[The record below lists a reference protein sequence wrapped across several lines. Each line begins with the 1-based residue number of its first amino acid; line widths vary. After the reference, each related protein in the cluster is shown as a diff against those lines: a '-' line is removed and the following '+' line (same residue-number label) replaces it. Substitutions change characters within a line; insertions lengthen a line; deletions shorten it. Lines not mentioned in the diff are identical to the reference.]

1 MILTPLPGC
10 GVPSRADWF
19 GASGYSADVD
29 TLRGPRDYARHLISY
44 LRDDSTVRARV
55 ADRHAI
61 RLPLAEIAAMRA
73 EIDAVRER
81 RAQSLSVAEPMLS
94 DEFDFR
100 VSDRPFHWQNEA
112 HCAKA
117 QDQARREEEKRRA
130 AAAFARTSRH
140 ICTPSLLAAIGGLVG
155 VSPADIC
162 GEGRTVRVMR
172 GRCLAYA
179 VLRARGNSWPQ
190 VAAML
195 GGRSHASAIHGA
207 RQFFDR
213 WIREPDLLKAWR
225 SLAPCVVGSALTYEE
240 FAKMVVEV
248 RR

>member
-1 MILTPLPGC
+1 MILTALPGR

-19 GASGYSADVD
+19 GASGYSADVES
-29 TLRGPRDYARHLISY
+29 LAGPREYALHLVSY

-55 ADRHAI
+55 ADRHAV
-61 RLPLAEIAAMRA
+61 RLPLTEIAALRA
-73 EIDAVRER
+73 EVEAVRAR
-81 RAQSLSVAEPMLS
+81 REESLSVEEPRFS

-112 HCAKA
+112 LCAKA
-117 QDQARREEEKRRA
+117 QDEVRREEERRQA
-130 AAAFARTSRH
+130 AAAFARTSKY
-140 ICTPSLLAAIGGLVG
+140 ICTPTLLAAIGGLVG
-155 VSPADIC
+155 VTPADIC
-162 GEGRTVRVMR
+162 GIGKASRIMR

-195 GGRSHASAIHGA
+195 GGRSHSSAIHGA

-213 WIREPDLLKAWR
+213 WIREPELLKAWR
-225 SLAPCVVGSALTYEE
+225 SLAPCVVGSALTFEE
-240 FAKMVVEV
+240 FVKMVVEV